1 MDAPLMDTCMTW
13 NSDMQKR
20 RKPMKKRMLLL
31 GMAIWMAAALAGCG
45 NDTTA
50 STDQATAADQEQS
63 ENATEETQTD
73 GSQTD
78 ANIEQAATGAPL
90 IQMEK
95 QQKDWHSDDGSKWLM
110 HAETQRLQVDI
121 PGNDA
126 ATKKINDWSE
136 ADAATFWENAEKTSE
151 YAENDLESMSTV
163 SGMED
168 LGTYSYYYSSFQSY
182 NVMRA
187 DSQVISL
194 RSYNNDYTGGIHGDY
209 AYYGTTFDTMTG
221 EELKIQDIVTDMP
234 SFRQHA
240 TKDID
245 KYLQENYGDGLFED
259 YQDTVEQIWEGEDGF
274 NWYLNESGIIVIFN
288 PYVVGPFAM
297 GSVTVPLPYSAYA
310 SFLNPNYTTPETI
323 SAGNGELMEETVT
336 KIRTSRLEGGV
347 QQTENSD
354 AAAAQTDSGNA
365 QVNYGDLN
373 VYMDQKNEFGGGT
386 LTIELN
392 EQKEQTEYFDRLC
405 DSQILY
411 LEDGRVFV
419 LLVADHASDD
429 YELFLYE
436 VTDGKLK
443 MTDKQDN
450 LFLGDGSVS
459 AGGRKNGMLML
470 KKNVN
475 VFGSYQC
482 SMTYSIGDDGKL
494 VPDEEF
500 FQVDIDNYPYSV
512 LTVTRE
518 LPVSVNGGQTT
529 LQTGTQI
536 RITGTN
542 DAGIALFETTDGKV
556 SGEIHYTEPEGDSE
570 FYHKINGI
578 TEDQYFES
586 IPYAG

>member
-1 MDAPLMDTCMTW
+1 
-13 NSDMQKR
+13 
-20 RKPMKKRMLLL
+20 MKKRMLLL
-31 GMAIWMAAALAGCG
+31 GMAIWMAAALTGCG
-45 NDTTA
+45 NDTTD
-50 STDQATAADQEQS
+50 STDQATAVDQEQS
-63 ENATEETQTD
+63 ENATDKTQTD

-126 ATKKINDWSE
+126 AAQKINDWSE
-136 ADAATFWENAEKTSE
+136 ADASTFWENAEKTSE

-194 RSYNNDYTGGIHGDY
+194 RSYNNDYAGGVHGDY
-209 AYYGTTFDTMTG
+209 AYYGTTFDTVTG

-234 SFRQHA
+234 SFRQQA
-240 TKDID
+240 IKDID
-245 KYLQENYGDGLFED
+245 KYLQENYSDGLFED

-274 NWYLNESGIIVIFN
+274 NWYLNESGIMVTFN
-288 PYVVGPFAM
+288 PYVVGPYAM
-297 GSVTVPLPYSAYA
+297 GAVTVPLPYSSYA
-310 SFLNPNYTTPETI
+310 SYLNPNYTTPETI
-323 SAGNGELMEETVT
+323 PAGNGELTEETVT
-336 KIRTSRLEGGV
+336 KIRTSRLEGG
-347 QQTENSD
+347 
-354 AAAAQTDSGNA
+354 A

-443 MTDKQDN
+443 MTDQQDN
-450 LFLGDGSVS
+450 LFIGDGSVL

-518 LPVSVNGGQTT
+518 FPVSVNGGQTT

-556 SGEIHYTEPEGDSE
+556 TGEIHYTDPDNDTE
-570 FYHKINGI
+570 FYHKINGV

>member
-1 MDAPLMDTCMTW
+1 
-13 NSDMQKR
+13 
-20 RKPMKKRMLLL
+20 MKKRMLLL
-31 GMAIWMAAALAGCG
+31 GMVIWMAAALAGCG
-45 NDTTA
+45 NDTTD

-63 ENATEETQTD
+63 ENAAEETQTD

-90 IQMEK
+90 IQMEN

-110 HAETQRLQVDI
+110 HAENQLIYASI

-126 ATKKINDWSE
+126 AAQKINDWSE
-136 ADAATFWENAEKTSE
+136 ADAAAFWENAEKTSE
-151 YAENDLESMSTV
+151 YAENDLESMRTV

-209 AYYGTTFDTMTG
+209 AYHGNTFDTMTG

-234 SFRQHA
+234 SFRQQA

-274 NWYLNESGIIVIFN
+274 NWYLNESGIMVTFN
-288 PYVVGPFAM
+288 PYIVGPYAM
-297 GSVTVPLPYSAYA
+297 GAVTVPLPYSSYA
-310 SFLNPNYTTPETI
+310 SFLNPDYTTPETI
-323 SAGNGELMEETVT
+323 SAGNGELMKETVT

-347 QQTENSD
+347 Q
-354 AAAAQTDSGNA
+354 
-365 QVNYGDLN
+365 VNYGDLN
-373 VYMDQKNEFGGGT
+373 VYMDQKNEYGGGT

-436 VTDGKLK
+436 VTDGKLELK
-443 MTDKQDN
+443 DQEDN
-450 LFLGDGSVS
+450 LFIGDGSVS

-500 FQVDIDNYPYSV
+500 FQVDTDNYPYSV

-529 LQTGTQI
+529 LSVGTQI

>member
-1 MDAPLMDTCMTW
+1 
-13 NSDMQKR
+13 
-20 RKPMKKRMLLL
+20 MKKRMLLL
-31 GMAIWMAAALAGCG
+31 GMAIWMAAALTGCG
-45 NDTTA
+45 NDTTD
-50 STDQATAADQEQS
+50 STDQATAVDQEQS

-78 ANIEQAATGAPL
+78 ANIEQAATGAPM

-136 ADAATFWENAEKTSE
+136 ADASTFWENAEKTSE

-194 RSYNNDYTGGIHGDY
+194 RSYNNDYAGGVHGDY
-209 AYYGTTFDTMTG
+209 AYYGTTFDTVTG

-234 SFRQHA
+234 SFRRQA

-245 KYLQENYGDGLFED
+245 KYLQENYSDGLFED
-259 YQDTVEQIWEGEDGF
+259 YQDTVEQIWESEDGF
-274 NWYLNESGIIVIFN
+274 NWYLNESGIMVIFN
-288 PYVVGPFAM
+288 PYAVGPYAM

-310 SFLNPNYTTPETI
+310 SYLNQDYTMPETT
-323 SAGNGELMEETVT
+323 SAGNGELTEETVT
-336 KIRTSRLEGGV
+336 KIRTSRLEGG
-347 QQTENSD
+347 
-354 AAAAQTDSGNA
+354 A
-365 QVNYGDLN
+365 QVNHGDLN

-443 MTDKQDN
+443 LTDQQEN

-482 SMTYSIGDDGKL
+482 SMTYSIGDGGKL

>member
-1 MDAPLMDTCMTW
+1 
-13 NSDMQKR
+13 
-20 RKPMKKRMLLL
+20 MKKRMLLL
-31 GMAIWMAAALAGCG
+31 GMAIWMAAALTGCG
-45 NDTTA
+45 NDTTD

-63 ENATEETQTD
+63 ENATDKTQTD

-126 ATKKINDWSE
+126 AAQKINDWSE
-136 ADAATFWENAEKTSE
+136 ADASTFWENAEKTSE

-194 RSYNNDYTGGIHGDY
+194 RSYNNDYAGGVHGDY

-234 SFRQHA
+234 SFRRQA

-245 KYLQENYGDGLFED
+245 KYLQENYSDGLFED
-259 YQDTVEQIWEGEDGF
+259 YQDTVEQIWESEDGF
-274 NWYLNESGIIVIFN
+274 NWYLNESGIMVIFN
-288 PYVVGPFAM
+288 PYAVGPYAM

-310 SFLNPNYTTPETI
+310 SYLNQDYTMPETT
-323 SAGNGELMEETVT
+323 SAGNGELTEETVT
-336 KIRTSRLEGGV
+336 KIRTSRLEGG
-347 QQTENSD
+347 
-354 AAAAQTDSGNA
+354 A
-365 QVNYGDLN
+365 QVNHGDLN

-443 MTDKQDN
+443 LTDQQEN

-482 SMTYSIGDDGKL
+482 SMTYSIGDGGKL

-500 FQVDIDNYPYSV
+500 FQVDIDKYPYSDV
-512 LTVTRE
+512 PWIRLARE
-518 LPVSVNGGQTT
+518 
-529 LQTGTQI
+529 
-536 RITGTN
+536 
-542 DAGIALFETTDGKV
+542 
-556 SGEIHYTEPEGDSE
+556 
-570 FYHKINGI
+570 
-578 TEDQYFES
+578 
-586 IPYAG
+586 

>member
-1 MDAPLMDTCMTW
+1 
-13 NSDMQKR
+13 
-20 RKPMKKRMLLL
+20 MKKRMLLL

-63 ENATEETQTD
+63 ENATTETQTD

-90 IQMEK
+90 IQMEN

-110 HAETQRLQVDI
+110 HAETQQLQVEI

-136 ADAATFWENAEKTSE
+136 ADASTFWENAEKTSE

-194 RSYNNDYTGGIHGDY
+194 RSYNNDYAGGVHGDY
-209 AYYGTTFDTMTG
+209 AYYGTTFDTVTG

-234 SFRQHA
+234 SFRQQA
-240 TKDID
+240 IKDID
-245 KYLQENYGDGLFED
+245 KYLQENYSDGLFED

-274 NWYLNESGIIVIFN
+274 NWYLNESGIMVTFN
-288 PYVVGPFAM
+288 PYVVGPYAM
-297 GSVTVPLPYSAYA
+297 GAVTVPLPYSSYA
-310 SFLNPNYTTPETI
+310 SYLNPNYTTPETI
-323 SAGNGELMEETVT
+323 PAGNGELTEETVT
-336 KIRTSRLEGGV
+336 KIRTSRLEGG
-347 QQTENSD
+347 
-354 AAAAQTDSGNA
+354 A

-443 MTDKQDN
+443 MTDQQDN
-450 LFLGDGSVS
+450 LFIGDGSVL

-518 LPVSVNGGQTT
+518 FPVSVNGGQTT

-556 SGEIHYTEPEGDSE
+556 TGEIHYTDPDNDTE
-570 FYHKINGI
+570 FYHKINGV

>member
-1 MDAPLMDTCMTW
+1 
-13 NSDMQKR
+13 
-20 RKPMKKRMLLL
+20 MKKRMLLL
-31 GMAIWMAAALAGCG
+31 GMAIWMAAALTGCG
-45 NDTTA
+45 NDTTD

-63 ENATEETQTD
+63 ENATDKTQTD

-126 ATKKINDWSE
+126 AAQKINDWSE
-136 ADAATFWENAEKTSE
+136 ADASTFWENAEKTSE

-194 RSYNNDYTGGIHGDY
+194 RSYNNDYAGGVHGDY

-234 SFRQHA
+234 SFRRQA

-245 KYLQENYGDGLFED
+245 KYLQENYSDGLFED
-259 YQDTVEQIWEGEDGF
+259 YQDTVEQIWESEDGF
-274 NWYLNESGIIVIFN
+274 NWYLNESGIMVIFN
-288 PYVVGPFAM
+288 PYAVGPYAM

-310 SFLNPNYTTPETI
+310 SYLNQDYTMPETT
-323 SAGNGELMEETVT
+323 SAGNGELTEETVT
-336 KIRTSRLEGGV
+336 KIRTSRLEGG
-347 QQTENSD
+347 
-354 AAAAQTDSGNA
+354 A
-365 QVNYGDLN
+365 QVNHGDLN

-443 MTDKQDN
+443 LTDQQEN

-482 SMTYSIGDDGKL
+482 SMTYSIGDGGKL

-518 LPVSVNGGQTT
+518 LPISVNGGQTT

>member
-1 MDAPLMDTCMTW
+1 
-13 NSDMQKR
+13 
-20 RKPMKKRMLLL
+20 MKKRMLLL
-31 GMAIWMAAALAGCG
+31 GMAIWMAAALTGCG
-45 NDTTA
+45 NDTTD

-78 ANIEQAATGAPL
+78 ANIEQAATGAPM

-136 ADAATFWENAEKTSE
+136 ADASTFWENAEKTSE

-194 RSYNNDYTGGIHGDY
+194 RSYNNDYAGGIHGDY

-221 EELKIQDIVTDMP
+221 EELKIQDIVADMP
-234 SFRQHA
+234 SFRHQV

-245 KYLQENYGDGLFED
+245 KYLQENYSDGLFED

-274 NWYLNESGIIVIFN
+274 NWYLNGSGIMVTFN
-288 PYVVGPFAM
+288 PYVVGPYAM
-297 GSVTVPLPYSAYA
+297 GAVTVPLPYSSYA

-323 SAGNGELMEETVT
+323 PAGNGELMEETVT
-336 KIRTSRLEGGV
+336 KIRTSRLEGG
-347 QQTENSD
+347 T
-354 AAAAQTDSGNA
+354 

-443 MTDKQDN
+443 MTDQQDN
-450 LFLGDGSVS
+450 LFIGDGSVL

-518 LPVSVNGGQTT
+518 FPVSVNGGQTT

-556 SGEIHYTEPEGDSE
+556 TGEIHYTDPDNDTE
-570 FYHKINGI
+570 FYHKINGV

>member
-1 MDAPLMDTCMTW
+1 
-13 NSDMQKR
+13 
-20 RKPMKKRMLLL
+20 MKKRMLLL
-31 GMAIWMAAALAGCG
+31 GMAIWMAAALTGCG
-45 NDTTA
+45 NDTTD
-50 STDQATAADQEQS
+50 STDQATAVDQEQS
-63 ENATEETQTD
+63 ENATDKTQTD

-78 ANIEQAATGAPL
+78 ANIEQAATGAPM

-136 ADAATFWENAEKTSE
+136 ADASTFWENAEKTSE

-194 RSYNNDYTGGIHGDY
+194 RSYNNDYAGGIHGDY

-234 SFRQHA
+234 SFRRQA

-245 KYLQENYGDGLFED
+245 KYLQENYSDGLFED
-259 YQDTVEQIWEGEDGF
+259 YQDTVEQIWESEDGF
-274 NWYLNESGIIVIFN
+274 NWYLNESGIMVIFN
-288 PYVVGPFAM
+288 PYVVGPYAM
-297 GSVTVPLPYSAYA
+297 GAVTVPLPYSAYA
-310 SFLNPNYTTPETI
+310 SYLNQDYTTPETT
-323 SAGNGELMEETVT
+323 SAGNGELTEETIT
-336 KIRTSRLEGGV
+336 KIRTSRLEGG
-347 QQTENSD
+347 
-354 AAAAQTDSGNA
+354 A

-405 DSQILY
+405 DSQLLY

-443 MTDKQDN
+443 MTDQQDN

-542 DAGIALFETTDGKV
+542 DAGIALFETTDGKF

>member
-20 RKPMKKRMLLL
+20 RKRMKKRMLLL
-31 GMAIWMAAALAGCG
+31 GMAIWMAAALTGCG

-50 STDQATAADQEQS
+50 STDQNTAADQEQS
-63 ENATEETQTD
+63 ENAAEET
-73 GSQTD
+73 QTD
-78 ANIEQAATGAPL
+78 ANIEQAATGAPVIWL
-90 IQMEK
+90 EH
-95 QQKDWHSDDGSKWLM
+95 QQKDWHSEDDTKWLM
-110 HAETQRLQVDI
+110 HAENQLIYASI

-126 ATKKINDWSE
+126 AAQKINDWSE
-136 ADAATFWENAEKTSE
+136 AEAESVWKAGEEMASEAADYIKESAE
-151 YAENDLESMSTV
+151 YATDYQNDYTDSYCYNRFV
-163 SGMED
+163 
-168 LGTYSYYYSSFQSY
+168 TYS
-182 NVMRA
+182 VMRA
-187 DSQVISL
+187 DAQVISL
-194 RSYNNDYTGGIHGDY
+194 ESLDSSYLGGAHGNY
-209 AYYGTTFDTMTG
+209 YYYGTTFDTMTG

-234 SFRQHA
+234 SFRLQA

-245 KYLQENYGDGLFED
+245 KYLQENYSDGLFED
-259 YQDTVEQIWEGEDGF
+259 YQDTVEQIWESEDGF
-274 NWYLNESGIIVIFN
+274 NWYLNESGIMVIFN
-288 PYVVGPFAM
+288 PYAVGPYAM

-310 SFLNPNYTTPETI
+310 SYLNQDYTTPETT
-323 SAGNGELMEETVT
+323 SAGNGELTEETVT
-336 KIRTSRLEGGV
+336 KIRTSRLEGG
-347 QQTENSD
+347 
-354 AAAAQTDSGNA
+354 A

-443 MTDKQDN
+443 MTDQQDN
-450 LFLGDGSVS
+450 LFIGDGSVL

-518 LPVSVNGGQTT
+518 FPVSVNGGQTT

-556 SGEIHYTEPEGDSE
+556 TGEIHYTDPDNDTE
-570 FYHKINGI
+570 FYHKINGV

>member
-1 MDAPLMDTCMTW
+1 
-13 NSDMQKR
+13 
-20 RKPMKKRMLLL
+20 MKKRMLLL
-31 GMAIWMAAALAGCG
+31 GMAIWMAAALTGCG
-45 NDTTA
+45 NDTTD
-50 STDQATAADQEQS
+50 STDQATAVDQEQS

-78 ANIEQAATGAPL
+78 ANIEQAATGAPM

-136 ADAATFWENAEKTSE
+136 ADASTFWENAEKTSE

-194 RSYNNDYTGGIHGDY
+194 RSYNNDYAGGVHGDY

-234 SFRQHA
+234 SFRRQA

-245 KYLQENYGDGLFED
+245 KYLQENYSDGLFED
-259 YQDTVEQIWEGEDGF
+259 YQDTVEQIWESEDGF
-274 NWYLNESGIIVIFN
+274 NWYLNESGIMVIFN
-288 PYVVGPFAM
+288 PYAVGPYAM

-310 SFLNPNYTTPETI
+310 SYLNQDYTMPETT
-323 SAGNGELMEETVT
+323 SAGNGELTEETVT
-336 KIRTSRLEGGV
+336 KIRTSRLEGG
-347 QQTENSD
+347 
-354 AAAAQTDSGNA
+354 A
-365 QVNYGDLN
+365 QVNHGDLN

-443 MTDKQDN
+443 LTDQQEN

-482 SMTYSIGDDGKL
+482 SMTYSIGDGGKL

>member
-1 MDAPLMDTCMTW
+1 
-13 NSDMQKR
+13 
-20 RKPMKKRMLLL
+20 MKKRMLLL
-31 GMAIWMAAALAGCG
+31 GMVIWMAAALAGCG
-45 NDTTA
+45 NDTTD

-63 ENATEETQTD
+63 ENATTETQTD

-90 IQMEK
+90 IQMEN

-110 HAETQRLQVDI
+110 HAETQKLQVEI

-126 ATKKINDWSE
+126 AAQKINDWSE
-136 ADAATFWENAEKTSE
+136 ADAAAFWENAEKTSE
-151 YAENDLESMSTV
+151 YAENDLESMRTV

-209 AYYGTTFDTMTG
+209 AYHGTTFDTMTG
-221 EELKIQDIVTDMP
+221 EELKIQDIVADMP
-234 SFRQHA
+234 SFRQQA

-245 KYLQENYGDGLFED
+245 KYLQENYGDGSFED
-259 YQDTVEQIWEGEDGF
+259 YQDTVEQIWESEDGF
-274 NWYLNESGIIVIFN
+274 NWYLNESGIMVIFN
-288 PYVVGPFAM
+288 PYAVGPFAM
-297 GSVTVPLPYSAYA
+297 GSVTVPLPYSEYA
-310 SFLNPNYTTPETI
+310 SYLNPDYTTPETI
-323 SAGNGELMEETVT
+323 SAGNGELTEETVT
-336 KIRTSRLEGGV
+336 KIRTSRLEGG
-347 QQTENSD
+347 
-354 AAAAQTDSGNA
+354 A

-373 VYMDQKNEFGGGT
+373 VYMDQKNEYGGGT

-436 VTDGKLK
+436 VTDGKLELK
-443 MTDKQDN
+443 DQQDN

-459 AGGRKNGMLML
+459 AGGRTNGMLML

-500 FQVDIDNYPYSV
+500 FQVDTDNYPYSV

-529 LQTGTQI
+529 LSVGTQI

>member
-20 RKPMKKRMLLL
+20 RKRMKKRMLLL
-31 GMAIWMAAALAGCG
+31 GMAIWMAAALTGCG
-45 NDTTA
+45 NDTTD
-50 STDQATAADQEQS
+50 STDQATAVDQEQS
-63 ENATEETQTD
+63 ENATDKTQTD

-78 ANIEQAATGAPL
+78 ANIEQAATGAPM

-136 ADAATFWENAEKTSE
+136 ADASTFWENAEKTSE

-194 RSYNNDYTGGIHGDY
+194 RSYNNDYAGGIHGDY

-221 EELKIQDIVTDMP
+221 EELKIQDIVADMP
-234 SFRQHA
+234 SFRHQV

-245 KYLQENYGDGLFED
+245 KYLQENYSDGLFED

-274 NWYLNESGIIVIFN
+274 NWYLNGSGIMVTFN
-288 PYVVGPFAM
+288 PYVVGPYAM
-297 GSVTVPLPYSAYA
+297 GAVTVPLPYSSYA

-323 SAGNGELMEETVT
+323 PAGNGELMEETVT
-336 KIRTSRLEGGV
+336 KIRTSRLEGG
-347 QQTENSD
+347 
-354 AAAAQTDSGNA
+354 A

-443 MTDKQDN
+443 MTDQQDN
-450 LFLGDGSVS
+450 LFIGDGSVL

-518 LPVSVNGGQTT
+518 FPVSVNGGQTT

-556 SGEIHYTEPEGDSE
+556 TGEIHYTDPDNDTE
-570 FYHKINGI
+570 FYHKINGV

>member
-1 MDAPLMDTCMTW
+1 
-13 NSDMQKR
+13 
-20 RKPMKKRMLLL
+20 MKKRMLLL
-31 GMAIWMAAALAGCG
+31 GMAIWMAAALTGCG
-45 NDTTA
+45 NDTTD

-63 ENATEETQTD
+63 ENATDKTQTD

-136 ADAATFWENAEKTSE
+136 ADASTFWENAEKTSE

-194 RSYNNDYTGGIHGDY
+194 RSYNNDYAGGVHGDY
-209 AYYGTTFDTMTG
+209 AYYGTTFDTVTG

-234 SFRQHA
+234 SFRQQA
-240 TKDID
+240 IKDID
-245 KYLQENYGDGLFED
+245 KYLQENYSDGLFED

-274 NWYLNESGIIVIFN
+274 NWYLNESGIMVTFN
-288 PYVVGPFAM
+288 PYVVGPYAM
-297 GSVTVPLPYSAYA
+297 GAVTVPLPYSSYA

-323 SAGNGELMEETVT
+323 PAGNGELTEETVT
-336 KIRTSRLEGGV
+336 KIRTSRLEGG
-347 QQTENSD
+347 
-354 AAAAQTDSGNA
+354 A

-443 MTDKQDN
+443 MTDQQDN
-450 LFLGDGSVS
+450 LFIGDGSVL

-482 SMTYSIGDDGKL
+482 GMTYSIGDDGKL

-518 LPVSVNGGQTT
+518 FPVSVNGGQTT

-556 SGEIHYTEPEGDSE
+556 TGEIHYTDPDNDTE
-570 FYHKINGI
+570 FYHKINGV

>member
-1 MDAPLMDTCMTW
+1 
-13 NSDMQKR
+13 
-20 RKPMKKRMLLL
+20 MKKRMLLL
-31 GMAIWMAAALAGCG
+31 GMAIWMAAALTGCG
-45 NDTTA
+45 NDTTD

-63 ENATEETQTD
+63 ENATDKTQTD

-126 ATKKINDWSE
+126 AAQKINDWSE
-136 ADAATFWENAEKTSE
+136 ADASTFWENAEKTSE

-194 RSYNNDYTGGIHGDY
+194 RSYNNDYAGGVHGDY

-221 EELKIQDIVTDMP
+221 EELKIQDIVADMP
-234 SFRQHA
+234 SFRHQV

-245 KYLQENYGDGLFED
+245 KYLQENYSDGLFED
-259 YQDTVEQIWEGEDGF
+259 YQDTVEQIWESEDGF
-274 NWYLNESGIIVIFN
+274 NWYLNESGIMVIFN
-288 PYVVGPFAM
+288 PYAVGPYAM

-310 SFLNPNYTTPETI
+310 SYLNQDYTMPETT
-323 SAGNGELMEETVT
+323 SAGNGELTEETVT
-336 KIRTSRLEGGV
+336 KIRTSRLEGG
-347 QQTENSD
+347 
-354 AAAAQTDSGNA
+354 A
-365 QVNYGDLN
+365 QVNHGDLN

-443 MTDKQDN
+443 LTDQQEN

-482 SMTYSIGDDGKL
+482 SMTYSIGDGGKL

>member
-1 MDAPLMDTCMTW
+1 
-13 NSDMQKR
+13 
-20 RKPMKKRMLLL
+20 MKKRMLLL
-31 GMAIWMAAALAGCG
+31 GMAIWMAAALTGCG
-45 NDTTA
+45 NDTTD

-63 ENATEETQTD
+63 ENATDKTQTD

-126 ATKKINDWSE
+126 AAQKINDWSE
-136 ADAATFWENAEKTSE
+136 ADASTFWEN
-151 YAENDLESMSTV
+151 AENDLESMSTV

-194 RSYNNDYTGGIHGDY
+194 RSYNNDYAGGVHGDY

-221 EELKIQDIVTDMP
+221 EELKIQDIVADMP
-234 SFRQHA
+234 SFRHQV

-245 KYLQENYGDGLFED
+245 KYLQENYSDGLFED

-274 NWYLNESGIIVIFN
+274 NWYLNGSGIMVTFN

-297 GSVTVPLPYSAYA
+297 GAVTVPLPYSSYA
-310 SFLNPNYTTPETI
+310 SYLNPDYTTPETI
-323 SAGNGELMEETVT
+323 SAGNGELTEETVT
-336 KIRTSRLEGGV
+336 KIRTSRLEGG
-347 QQTENSD
+347 T
-354 AAAAQTDSGNA
+354 

-373 VYMDQKNEFGGGT
+373 VYMDQKNEYGGGT

-443 MTDKQDN
+443 MTDQQDN
-450 LFLGDGSVS
+450 LFLGDGSVF

>member
-1 MDAPLMDTCMTW
+1 
-13 NSDMQKR
+13 
-20 RKPMKKRMLLL
+20 MKKRMLLL
-31 GMAIWMAAALAGCG
+31 GMAIWMAAALTGCG
-45 NDTTA
+45 NDTTD

-78 ANIEQAATGAPL
+78 ANIEQAATGAPM

-136 ADAATFWENAEKTSE
+136 ADASTFWENAEKTSE

-194 RSYNNDYTGGIHGDY
+194 RSYNNDYAGGIHGDY

-221 EELKIQDIVTDMP
+221 EELKIQDIVADMP
-234 SFRQHA
+234 SFRHQV

-245 KYLQENYGDGLFED
+245 KYLQENYSDGLFED

-274 NWYLNESGIIVIFN
+274 NWYLNESGIMVTFN
-288 PYVVGPFAM
+288 PYVVGPYAM
-297 GSVTVPLPYSAYA
+297 GAVTVPLPYSSYA

-323 SAGNGELMEETVT
+323 PAGNGELMEETVT
-336 KIRTSRLEGGV
+336 KIRTSRLEGG
-347 QQTENSD
+347 T
-354 AAAAQTDSGNA
+354 

-373 VYMDQKNEFGGGT
+373 VYMDQKNEYGGGT

-443 MTDKQDN
+443 MTDQQDN
-450 LFLGDGSVS
+450 LFIGDGSVL

-518 LPVSVNGGQTT
+518 FPVSVNGGQTT

-556 SGEIHYTEPEGDSE
+556 TGEIHYTDPDNDTE
-570 FYHKINGI
+570 FYHKINGV

>member
-1 MDAPLMDTCMTW
+1 
-13 NSDMQKR
+13 
-20 RKPMKKRMLLL
+20 MKKRMLLL

-50 STDQATAADQEQS
+50 STDQATVADQEQS

-78 ANIEQAATGAPL
+78 ANIEQAATGAPM

-136 ADAATFWENAEKTSE
+136 ADASTFWENAEKTSE

-194 RSYNNDYTGGIHGDY
+194 RSYNNDYAGGVHGDY
-209 AYYGTTFDTMTG
+209 AYYGTTFDTVTG

-234 SFRQHA
+234 SFRQQA
-240 TKDID
+240 IKDID

-274 NWYLNESGIIVIFN
+274 NWYLNESGIMVTFN
-288 PYVVGPFAM
+288 PYVVGPYAM
-297 GSVTVPLPYSAYA
+297 GAVTVPLPYSSYA

-323 SAGNGELMEETVT
+323 PAGNGELTEETVT
-336 KIRTSRLEGGV
+336 KIRTSRLEGG
-347 QQTENSD
+347 
-354 AAAAQTDSGNA
+354 A

-443 MTDKQDN
+443 MTDQQDN
-450 LFLGDGSVS
+450 LFIGDGSVL

-482 SMTYSIGDDGKL
+482 GMTYSIGDDGKL

-500 FQVDIDNYPYSV
+500 FQVYTDNYPYSV

-542 DAGIALFETTDGKV
+542 DAGIALFETRDGKV

>member
-1 MDAPLMDTCMTW
+1 
-13 NSDMQKR
+13 
-20 RKPMKKRMLLL
+20 MKKRMLLL
-31 GMAIWMAAALAGCG
+31 GMAIWMAAALTGCG

-50 STDQATAADQEQS
+50 STDQNTAADQEQS
-63 ENATEETQTD
+63 ENAAEET
-73 GSQTD
+73 QTD
-78 ANIEQAATGAPL
+78 ANIEQAATGAPVIWL
-90 IQMEK
+90 EH
-95 QQKDWHSDDGSKWLM
+95 QQKDWHSEDDTKWLM
-110 HAETQRLQVDI
+110 HAENQLIYASI

-126 ATKKINDWSE
+126 AAQKINDWSE
-136 ADAATFWENAEKTSE
+136 AEAESVWKAGEEMASEAADYIKESAE
-151 YAENDLESMSTV
+151 YATDYQNDYTDSYCYNRFV
-163 SGMED
+163 
-168 LGTYSYYYSSFQSY
+168 TYS
-182 NVMRA
+182 VMRA
-187 DSQVISL
+187 DAQVISL
-194 RSYNNDYTGGIHGDY
+194 ESLDSSYLGGAHGNY
-209 AYYGTTFDTMTG
+209 YYYGTTFDTMTG

-234 SFRQHA
+234 SFRLQA

-245 KYLQENYGDGLFED
+245 KYLQENYSDGLFED

-274 NWYLNESGIIVIFN
+274 NWYLNKSGIMVIFN
-288 PYVVGPFAM
+288 PYAVGPYAM

-310 SFLNPNYTTPETI
+310 SYLNQDYTTPETT
-323 SAGNGELMEETVT
+323 SAGNGELTEETVT
-336 KIRTSRLEGGV
+336 KIRTSRLEGG
-347 QQTENSD
+347 
-354 AAAAQTDSGNA
+354 A

-443 MTDKQDN
+443 MTDQQDN
-450 LFLGDGSVS
+450 LFIGDGSVL

-518 LPVSVNGGQTT
+518 FPVSVNGGQTT

-556 SGEIHYTEPEGDSE
+556 TGEIHYTDPDNDTE
-570 FYHKINGI
+570 FYHKINGV

>member
-1 MDAPLMDTCMTW
+1 
-13 NSDMQKR
+13 
-20 RKPMKKRMLLL
+20 MKKRMLLL
-31 GMAIWMAAALAGCG
+31 GMVIWMAAALAGCG
-45 NDTTA
+45 NDTTD

-63 ENATEETQTD
+63 ENATTETQTD

-90 IQMEK
+90 IQMEN

-110 HAETQRLQVDI
+110 HAENQLIYASI

-126 ATKKINDWSE
+126 ATQKINDWSE
-136 ADAATFWENAEKTSE
+136 ADAAAFWDNAEKTSE
-151 YAENDLESMSTV
+151 YAENDLESMRTV

-209 AYYGTTFDTMTG
+209 AYHGTTFDTMTG
-221 EELKIQDIVTDMP
+221 EELKIQDIVADMP
-234 SFRQHA
+234 SFRQQA

-245 KYLQENYGDGLFED
+245 KYLQENYGDGSFED
-259 YQDTVEQIWEGEDGF
+259 YQDTVEQIWESEDGF
-274 NWYLNESGIIVIFN
+274 NWYLNESGIMVIFN
-288 PYVVGPFAM
+288 PYVVGPYAM
-297 GSVTVPLPYSAYA
+297 GAVTVPLPYSAYA
-310 SFLNPNYTTPETI
+310 SFLNPDYTTPETI
-323 SAGNGELMEETVT
+323 PAGNGELTEETVT

-347 QQTENSD
+347 Q
-354 AAAAQTDSGNA
+354 
-365 QVNYGDLN
+365 VNYGDLN
-373 VYMDQKNEFGGGT
+373 VYMDQKNEYGGGT

-443 MTDKQDN
+443 MTDQQDN

-500 FQVDIDNYPYSV
+500 FQVDTDNYPYSV

-529 LQTGTQI
+529 LSVGTQI

>member
-1 MDAPLMDTCMTW
+1 
-13 NSDMQKR
+13 
-20 RKPMKKRMLLL
+20 MKKRMLLL
-31 GMAIWMAAALAGCG
+31 GMAIWMAAALTGCG
-45 NDTTA
+45 NDTTD

-63 ENATEETQTD
+63 ENATDKTQTD

-126 ATKKINDWSE
+126 AAQKINDWSE
-136 ADAATFWENAEKTSE
+136 ADASTFWENAEKTSE

-194 RSYNNDYTGGIHGDY
+194 RSYNNDYAGGVHGDY

-234 SFRQHA
+234 SFRRQA

-245 KYLQENYGDGLFED
+245 KYLQENYSDGLFED
-259 YQDTVEQIWEGEDGF
+259 YQDTVEQIWESEDGF
-274 NWYLNESGIIVIFN
+274 NWYLNESGIMVIFN
-288 PYVVGPFAM
+288 PYAVGPYAM

-310 SFLNPNYTTPETI
+310 SYLNQDYTMPETT
-323 SAGNGELMEETVT
+323 SAGNGELTEETVT
-336 KIRTSRLEGGV
+336 KIRTSRLEGG
-347 QQTENSD
+347 
-354 AAAAQTDSGNA
+354 A
-365 QVNYGDLN
+365 QVNHGDLN

-443 MTDKQDN
+443 LTDQQEN

-482 SMTYSIGDDGKL
+482 SMTYSIGDGGKL

-586 IPYAG
+586 IPYA

>member
-1 MDAPLMDTCMTW
+1 
-13 NSDMQKR
+13 
-20 RKPMKKRMLLL
+20 MKKRMLLL
-31 GMAIWMAAALAGCG
+31 GMAIWMAAALTGCG
-45 NDTTA
+45 NDTTD
-50 STDQATAADQEQS
+50 STDQTTAADQEQS
-63 ENATEETQTD
+63 ENATDKTQTD

-126 ATKKINDWSE
+126 AAQKINDWSE
-136 ADAATFWENAEKTSE
+136 ADASTFWENAEKTSE

-194 RSYNNDYTGGIHGDY
+194 RSYNNDYAGGVHGDY
-209 AYYGTTFDTMTG
+209 AYYGTTFDTVTG

-234 SFRQHA
+234 SFRQQA
-240 TKDID
+240 IKDID
-245 KYLQENYGDGLFED
+245 KYLQENYSDGLFED

-274 NWYLNESGIIVIFN
+274 NWYLNESGIMVTFN
-288 PYVVGPFAM
+288 PYVVGPYAM
-297 GSVTVPLPYSAYA
+297 GAVTVPLPYSSYA
-310 SFLNPNYTTPETI
+310 SYLNPNYTTPETI
-323 SAGNGELMEETVT
+323 PAGNGELTEETVT
-336 KIRTSRLEGGV
+336 KIRTSRLEGG
-347 QQTENSD
+347 
-354 AAAAQTDSGNA
+354 A

-443 MTDKQDN
+443 MTDQQDN
-450 LFLGDGSVS
+450 LFIGDGSVL

-518 LPVSVNGGQTT
+518 FPVSVNGGQTT

-556 SGEIHYTEPEGDSE
+556 TGEIHYTDPDNDTE
-570 FYHKINGI
+570 FYHKINGV

>member
-1 MDAPLMDTCMTW
+1 
-13 NSDMQKR
+13 
-20 RKPMKKRMLLL
+20 MKKRMLLL
-31 GMAIWMAAALAGCG
+31 GMVIWMAAALAGCG
-45 NDTTA
+45 NDTTD

-90 IQMEK
+90 IQMEN

-110 HAETQRLQVDI
+110 HAENQLIYASI

-126 ATKKINDWSE
+126 AAQKINDWSE
-136 ADAATFWENAEKTSE
+136 ADAAAFWENAEKTSE
-151 YAENDLESMSTV
+151 YAENDLESMRTV

-209 AYYGTTFDTMTG
+209 AYHGTTFDTMTG
-221 EELKIQDIVTDMP
+221 EELKIQDIVADMP
-234 SFRQHA
+234 SFRQQA

-259 YQDTVEQIWEGEDGF
+259 YQDTVEQIWESEDGF
-274 NWYLNESGIIVIFN
+274 NWYLNESGIMVIFN
-288 PYVVGPFAM
+288 PYVVGPYAM
-297 GSVTVPLPYSAYA
+297 GAVTVPLPYSAYA
-310 SFLNPNYTTPETI
+310 SYLNPDYTTPETI
-323 SAGNGELMEETVT
+323 PAGNGELTEETVT
-336 KIRTSRLEGGV
+336 KIRTSRLEGG
-347 QQTENSD
+347 
-354 AAAAQTDSGNA
+354 A

-373 VYMDQKNEFGGGT
+373 VYMDQKNEYGGGT

-436 VTDGKLK
+436 VTDGKLELK
-443 MTDKQDN
+443 DQEDN

-500 FQVDIDNYPYSV
+500 FQVDTDNYPYSV

-529 LQTGTQI
+529 LSVGTQI

>member
-1 MDAPLMDTCMTW
+1 
-13 NSDMQKR
+13 
-20 RKPMKKRMLLL
+20 MKKRMLLL
-31 GMAIWMAAALAGCG
+31 GMAIWMAAALTGCG
-45 NDTTA
+45 NDTTD

-63 ENATEETQTD
+63 ENATDKTQTD

-136 ADAATFWENAEKTSE
+136 ADASTFWENAEKTSE

-194 RSYNNDYTGGIHGDY
+194 RSYNNDYAGGVHGDY

-234 SFRQHA
+234 SFRRQA

-245 KYLQENYGDGLFED
+245 KYLQENYSDGLFED
-259 YQDTVEQIWEGEDGF
+259 YQDTVEQIWESEDGF
-274 NWYLNESGIIVIFN
+274 NWYLNESGIMVIFN
-288 PYVVGPFAM
+288 PYAVGPYAM

-310 SFLNPNYTTPETI
+310 SYLNQDYTMPETT
-323 SAGNGELMEETVT
+323 SAGNGELTEETVT
-336 KIRTSRLEGGV
+336 KIRTSRLEGG
-347 QQTENSD
+347 
-354 AAAAQTDSGNA
+354 A
-365 QVNYGDLN
+365 QVNHGDLN

-443 MTDKQDN
+443 LTDQQEN

-482 SMTYSIGDDGKL
+482 SMTYSIGDGGKL

>member
-1 MDAPLMDTCMTW
+1 
-13 NSDMQKR
+13 
-20 RKPMKKRMLLL
+20 MLLL
-31 GMAIWMAAALAGCG
+31 GIAIWMATALAGCG
-45 NDTTA
+45 DDTTD
-50 STDQATAADQEQS
+50 STHQNTAADQEQS

-73 GSQTD
+73 
-78 ANIEQAATGAPL
+78 ANIEQAATGAPMIWL
-90 IQMEK
+90 EHQE
-95 QQKDWHSDDGSKWLM
+95 KDWHSDDGSKWLM
-110 HAETQRLQVDI
+110 HAEIQQLQVDI

-126 ATKKINDWSE
+126 ATQKINDWSE
-136 ADAATFWENAEKTSE
+136 AEAESVWKAGEEMASEAADYIKESAE
-151 YAENDLESMSTV
+151 YATDYQNDYTDSYCYNRFV
-163 SGMED
+163 
-168 LGTYSYYYSSFQSY
+168 TYS
-182 NVMRA
+182 VMRA
-187 DSQVISL
+187 DAQVISL
-194 RSYNNDYTGGIHGDY
+194 ESLDSSYLGGAHGN
-209 AYYGTTFDTMTG
+209 YYYEGTTFDTMTG

-234 SFRQHA
+234 SFRRQA

-245 KYLQENYGDGLFED
+245 KYLQENYSDGLFED
-259 YQDTVEQIWEGEDGF
+259 YQDTVEQIWESEDGF
-274 NWYLNESGIIVIFN
+274 NWYLNESGIMVIFN
-288 PYVVGPFAM
+288 PYVVGPYAM
-297 GSVTVPLPYSAYA
+297 GAVTVPLPYSAYA
-310 SFLNPNYTTPETI
+310 SYLNQDYTTPETT
-323 SAGNGELMEETVT
+323 SAGNGELTEETIT
-336 KIRTSRLEGGV
+336 KIRTSRLEGG
-347 QQTENSD
+347 
-354 AAAAQTDSGNA
+354 A

-405 DSQILY
+405 DSQLLY

-443 MTDKQDN
+443 MTDQQDN
-450 LFLGDGSVS
+450 LFIGDGSVL

-482 SMTYSIGDDGKL
+482 RMTYSIGDDGKL

-500 FQVDIDNYPYSV
+500 FQVDTDNYPYSV

-556 SGEIHYTEPEGDSE
+556 TGEIHYTDPDNDTE
-570 FYHKINGI
+570 FYHKINGV

>member
-1 MDAPLMDTCMTW
+1 
-13 NSDMQKR
+13 
-20 RKPMKKRMLLL
+20 MKKRMLLL
-31 GMAIWMAAALAGCG
+31 GMAIWMAAALTGCG
-45 NDTTA
+45 NDTTD
-50 STDQATAADQEQS
+50 STDQATAVDQEQS

-78 ANIEQAATGAPL
+78 ANIEQAATGAPM

-136 ADAATFWENAEKTSE
+136 ADASTFWENAEKTSE

-194 RSYNNDYTGGIHGDY
+194 RSYNNDYAGGVHGDY
-209 AYYGTTFDTMTG
+209 AYYGTTFDTVTG

-234 SFRQHA
+234 SFRQQA
-240 TKDID
+240 IKDID
-245 KYLQENYGDGLFED
+245 KYLQENYSDGLFED

-274 NWYLNESGIIVIFN
+274 NWYLNESGIMVTFN
-288 PYVVGPFAM
+288 PYVVGPYTM
-297 GSVTVPLPYSAYA
+297 GAVTVPLPYSSYA

-323 SAGNGELMEETVT
+323 PAGNGELTEETVT
-336 KIRTSRLEGGV
+336 KIRTSRLEGG
-347 QQTENSD
+347 
-354 AAAAQTDSGNA
+354 A

-443 MTDKQDN
+443 MTDQQDN
-450 LFLGDGSVS
+450 LFIGDGSVL

-482 SMTYSIGDDGKL
+482 GMTYSIGDDGKL

-500 FQVDIDNYPYSV
+500 FQVYTDNYPYSV

-542 DAGIALFETTDGKV
+542 DAGIALFETTDGKF

>member
-1 MDAPLMDTCMTW
+1 
-13 NSDMQKR
+13 
-20 RKPMKKRMLLL
+20 MKKRMLLF

-45 NDTTA
+45 DDTTD
-50 STDQATAADQEQS
+50 STHQNTAADQEQS
-63 ENATEETQTD
+63 ENAAEET
-73 GSQTD
+73 QTD
-78 ANIEQAATGAPL
+78 ANIEQAATGAPVIWL
-90 IQMEK
+90 EH
-95 QQKDWHSDDGSKWLM
+95 QQKDWHSEDDTKWLM
-110 HAETQRLQVDI
+110 HAENQLIYASI

-126 ATKKINDWSE
+126 AAQKINDWSE
-136 ADAATFWENAEKTSE
+136 AEAESVWKAGEEMASEAADYIKESAE
-151 YAENDLESMSTV
+151 YATDYQNDYTDSYCYNRFV
-163 SGMED
+163 
-168 LGTYSYYYSSFQSY
+168 TYSI
-182 NVMRA
+182 MRA
-187 DSQVISL
+187 DAQVISL
-194 RSYNNDYTGGIHGDY
+194 ESLDSSYLGGAHGN
-209 AYYGTTFDTMTG
+209 YYYEGTTFDTMTG

-234 SFRQHA
+234 SFRLQA

-245 KYLQENYGDGLFED
+245 KYLQENYSDGLFED

-274 NWYLNESGIIVIFN
+274 NWYLNKSGIMVIFN
-288 PYVVGPFAM
+288 PYAVGPYAM

-310 SFLNPNYTTPETI
+310 SYLNQDYTTPETT
-323 SAGNGELMEETVT
+323 SAGNGELAEETVT
-336 KIRTSRLEGGV
+336 KIRTSRLEGG
-347 QQTENSD
+347 
-354 AAAAQTDSGNA
+354 A

-443 MTDKQDN
+443 MTDQQDN

-470 KKNVN
+470 QKNVN

-556 SGEIHYTEPEGDSE
+556 SGEIHYTELEGDSE

>member
-1 MDAPLMDTCMTW
+1 M
-13 NSDMQKR
+13 
-20 RKPMKKRMLLL
+20 
-31 GMAIWMAAALAGCG
+31 
-45 NDTTA
+45 
-50 STDQATAADQEQS
+50 
-63 ENATEETQTD
+63 
-73 GSQTD
+73 
-78 ANIEQAATGAPL
+78 
-90 IQMEK
+90 
-95 QQKDWHSDDGSKWLM
+95 
-110 HAETQRLQVDI
+110 
-121 PGNDA
+121 
-126 ATKKINDWSE
+126 
-136 ADAATFWENAEKTSE
+136 
-151 YAENDLESMSTV
+151 
-163 SGMED
+163 
-168 LGTYSYYYSSFQSY
+168 
-182 NVMRA
+182 
-187 DSQVISL
+187 
-194 RSYNNDYTGGIHGDY
+194 
-209 AYYGTTFDTMTG
+209 
-221 EELKIQDIVTDMP
+221 
-234 SFRQHA
+234 
-240 TKDID
+240 
-245 KYLQENYGDGLFED
+245 
-259 YQDTVEQIWEGEDGF
+259 
-274 NWYLNESGIIVIFN
+274 VIFN
-288 PYVVGPFAM
+288 PYAVGPFAM

-323 SAGNGELMEETVT
+323 SAGNGELMEENVT

-354 AAAAQTDSGNA
+354 AAAAQTDSGDA

-373 VYMDQKNEFGGGT
+373 VYMDQKNEYGGGT

-443 MTDKQDN
+443 MTDQQEN

-482 SMTYSIGDDGKL
+482 NMTYSIGDDGKL